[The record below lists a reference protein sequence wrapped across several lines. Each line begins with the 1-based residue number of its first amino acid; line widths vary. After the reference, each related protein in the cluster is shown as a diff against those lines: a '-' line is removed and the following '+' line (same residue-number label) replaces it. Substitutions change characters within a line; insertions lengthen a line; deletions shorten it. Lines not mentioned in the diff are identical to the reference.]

1 MLCFAAE
8 VAAFPGMEGLISA
21 KSVRASSG
29 EMLFGTSLGKMHLH
43 ISGKAS
49 VYVWSY

>member
-21 KSVRASSG
+21 KSIYASSD
-29 EMLFGTSLGKMHLH
+29 EMLFGTSLAKLCLS
-43 ISGKAS
+43 ISRKAS
-49 VYVWSY
+49 VHV

>member
-21 KSVRASSG
+21 KSICASSG
-29 EMLFGTSLGKMHLH
+29 EMLFETSLGKIYLG
-43 ISGKAS
+43 ISRKAS
-49 VYVWSY
+49 VRV